1 MFEVGFWNEVTE
13 QGGGYMFGDRELNR
27 RRGKGRN
34 VDGLL

>member
-27 RRGKGRN
+27 RREKGRN